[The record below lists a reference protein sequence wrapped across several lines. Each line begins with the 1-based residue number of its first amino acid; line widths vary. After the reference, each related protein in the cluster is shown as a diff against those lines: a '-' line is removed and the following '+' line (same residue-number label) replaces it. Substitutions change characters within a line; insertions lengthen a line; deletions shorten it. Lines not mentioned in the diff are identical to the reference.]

1 MNLYSNYR
9 VIIMKPLK
17 VKLSITLDEPV
28 LERLKL
34 KAEEDDRSVSSY
46 INQALKEF
54 WKLTEQ
60 V

>member
-1 MNLYSNYR
+1 
-9 VIIMKPLK
+9 MKPLK
-17 VKLSITLDEPV
+17 VKLSITLDEPI

-46 INQALKEF
+46 INQALKEY

-60 V
+60 A